1 MRNEERQHKRQR
13 REHDLR
19 WNLRERWTRTGDLFA
34 LRALVARLISRMAR
48 AAPFQVDSMH
58 LSDDRVARDA
68 IAGFCGDDAGR
79 HTLRPKA
86 AQCFGGFGC
95 PSHFTP
101 ISGTIDGDAA
111 AILRELSNQ

>member
-58 LSDDRVARDA
+58 TTYNSVARDA
-68 IAGFCGDDAGR
+68 IAEFCGDDAGR
-79 HTLRPKA
+79 LTIRPKA
-86 AQCFGGFGC
+86 AQCFSGFSC
-95 PSHFTP
+95 PAHLAPF
-101 ISGTIDGDAA
+101 SGTIDGG
-111 AILRELSNQ
+111 